1 MKFPPKHILGSQC
14 RPRQY
19 YGTIVPPAARHE
31 HYSQQESVGSRAK
44 YTAAPRA
51 PAMVQHGEHE
61 RKEDSCVPPGGAS
74 GRQGEASSF

>member
-44 YTAAPRA
+44 
-51 PAMVQHGEHE
+51 
-61 RKEDSCVPPGGAS
+61 
-74 GRQGEASSF
+74 